1 MAAKD
6 YDIVCGWQNAYIAK
20 HTKTNEM
27 SDDRKLITE
36 GEIMML
42 IDFALEKFLSNN
54 DMEKGGLE
62 FPSHL
67 KDGYKVKI
75 ELVKE

>member
-1 MAAKD
+1 MAAKN

-20 HTKTNEM
+20 RTKTNEM
-27 SDDRKLITE
+27 SDDRKVITD

-42 IDFALEKFLSNN
+42 IDFALGKFLSDNGK
-54 DMEKGGLE
+54 EKGGFE
-62 FPSHL
+62 FPSQV
-67 KDGYKVKI
+67 KDGYKVKV

>member
-1 MAAKD
+1 MAAKN
-6 YDIVCGWQNAYIAK
+6 YDIVCGWRNAYIAK

-42 IDFALEKFLSNN
+42 IDFVLEKLLSDN
-54 DMEKGGLE
+54 DMEEGG
-62 FPSHL
+62 FKFQSQR
-67 KDGYKVKI
+67 KDGYKVKV
-75 ELVKE
+75 ELVKD

>member
-1 MAAKD
+1 MSAEN

-20 HTKTNEM
+20 HTKTNNM
-27 SDDRKLITE
+27 SDDRKPITE

-42 IDFALEKFLSNN
+42 IDFALDKYLLDN
-54 DMEKGGLE
+54 DLEEGGFE
-62 FPSHL
+62 FPSHMN
-67 KDGYKVKI
+67 DGYKVKV